1 MKLQFVLLLCLAIFV
16 PTAHAQ
22 QKAREVTKGADDW
35 SFDVRW
41 KDANGK
47 KRRVEFELPT
57 TAVEHDLEVPLQFQ
71 KRKANVQIAKAI
83 NAYGKTLKGVKLQ
96 AQATS
101 GGVRISGQ
109 GSRKKLKKAAKGAK
123 DVQKKELRKYMK
135 KNGFTKLRGKI
146 IPNHAQHAYRYSD
159 DVEPLAT
166 ALGAE
171 QLGRRQFAVKALS
184 FVQTIPYE
192 KGKGGRDKGF
202 RPPLSLLAKNKG
214 DCDSKA
220 TLYLALLKAA
230 HPSLDTSF
238 IYINGHAFVGL
249 GLKPKS
255 GDMTFQA
262 DGRKWVIAEP
272 VGPAL
277 YKLGDA
283 DKQSKRK
290 ARRGKIGIRRVKDD

>member
-1 MKLQFVLLLCLAIFV
+1 MKIIFTLLVGAAMLSPV
-16 PTAHAQ
+16 AHAQ
-22 QKAREVTKGADDW
+22 QRSRDVAKGDDEW
-35 SFDVRW
+35 AFDVRW
-41 KDANGK
+41 NDGNGK
-47 KRRVEFELPT
+47 KRRVEFELP
-57 TAVEHDLEVPLQFQ
+57 ARAIKDDLEVPLQFQ
-71 KRKANVQIAKAI
+71 MRDANAQVVKAI
-83 NAYGKTLKGVKLQ
+83 NAYGKKLKGVELK
-96 AQATS
+96 AQAS
-101 GGVRISGQ
+101 GNSIRISGR
-109 GSRKKLKKAAKGAK
+109 GSRGKLKKAAAGAK
-123 DVQKKELRKYMK
+123 DVQKKALRKYMK
-135 KNGFTKLRGKI
+135 KNGFTKLKGKI

-159 DVEPLAT
+159 DVEPLAK
-166 ALGAE
+166 ALGSE
-171 QLGRRQFAVKALS
+171 KLGRRQFATKALA

-192 KGKGGRDKGF
+192 KGRGGRDKGF

-220 TLYLALLKAA
+220 TLYLALLKSA
-230 HPSLDTSF
+230 HPSLDSSF
-238 IYINGHAFVGL
+238 IYIKGHAFVGL

-277 YKLGDA
+277 ISLGDA